1 MFSCPFLFQHWKSN
15 TLPADW
21 HTLRSDQPAFSL
33 LVDASASHPLFNR
46 QLPYQHTRVTSEL
59 PAMMQGPSDLDE
71 VPLDVRLRNLILQNA
86 ATAQQQQ
93 GSSLVGAPAQNTS
106 TVIQPN
112 STQNSRQKRP
122 NQAQRRQMSAQ
133 MTIPIDH
140 RSAQPHDSRSYG
152 SPAGPGPPFRQHPQH
167 GSHYPHHAAF
177 QNAHVNSGISRGG
190 PYQPDNRHH
199 PSPSYPGSSPAPV
212 LYDWRQ
218 PSGAQN
224 SLSGNQYGPRSNHG
238 GRNPTGQGSS
248 AYNPQAYPPRQDNNL
263 EAQVAL
269 LEQLS
274 QEILANAEIDL
285 GQIEE
290 KERFR
295 LLIEDACRVAI
306 DQHERED
313 NGRHDFPAMSVQL
326 QCFGSLA
333 AGFATKSSDM
343 DLGLLSPLSHPQ
355 PDAPESQIPR
365 IVEKVFLE
373 MGLGARLLSKTRVPI
388 IKVCQKPPEKLFSDL
403 LEERAKWER
412 GEDEDND
419 NDFDEDEAA
428 SGRPESPIDQHQP
441 SEKAL
446 PVYDDDQGNDQY
458 QALLKGLRQGSKSLG
473 TYHSAAKKL
482 LRKLG
487 GRDISN
493 STASTFTP
501 EDYRILNDLC
511 GAFVRGLADD
521 SLRTRLQSY
530 ESLAFGAAAPLALNR
545 SLFGVMAQIEGESIV
560 MTYESRSI
568 RENIALSESAL
579 EKRITQWIHLQN
591 SPAHKDPLTYNKEI
605 QLASDAIK
613 KFPSVAVLLLEQGQY
628 ETASSYHSRAVR
640 LLIDLGGHDGPVSQS
655 KILPVVLQ
663 QYTSGIYDFEIRSQ
677 VSDFL
682 HSSTT
687 HLRLSAVARRHKS
700 LQLAKEFEKAL
711 EKDVYPVEKVND
723 IRRYVEMLRGPMEL
737 ATGEGADFDSA
748 LVTSPDTWSLVA
760 KIRELQ
766 DPART
771 SPNQPRDRYRD
782 KLEFPKSDI
791 GVQCDINFSAQL
803 ALQNTHLLRCYSLTD
818 PRVRPLV
825 LFVKHWAKIRGINT
839 PYRGT
844 LSSYGYVLMVL
855 HYLTNVARPYVCP
868 NLQLMAPAVPPN
880 LTAQQIESAVYC
892 KGRDV
897 RFWRDEEQIKAA
909 VLRRE
914 MNSNIDSIGY
924 LLRGFFE
931 YYAQSSMM
939 STYQTRGFDWGR
951 DVLSIRSPNGLLS
964 KQEKGW
970 TGAKTVLEVRGSD
983 KPSPTE
989 LMSQQ
994 PKPAA
999 TPVQNNATASGPS
1012 QSLPSA
1018 EAIPA
1023 TKKSEVKEV
1032 RHRYLFAIEDPFE
1045 LDHNVARTVTH
1056 QGIVAIRDEFRRA
1069 WRIIRSAGKAGPQET
1084 LLQDASTEKQ
1094 AENNKSFLELLDDI
1108 HGRMRV

>member
-1 MFSCPFLFQHWKSN
+1 
-15 TLPADW
+15 
-21 HTLRSDQPAFSL
+21 
-33 LVDASASHPLFNR
+33 
-46 QLPYQHTRVTSEL
+46 
-59 PAMMQGPSDLDE
+59 MQGPNYQDE
-71 VPLDVRLRNLILQNA
+71 VPLDERMRNLILQNA
-86 ATAQQQQ
+86 AKAQQQDLSSV
-93 GSSLVGAPAQNTS
+93 GSPAQTADQITQS
-106 TVIQPN
+106 N
-112 STQNSRQKRP
+112 STQHSRQRRP

-140 RSAQPHDSRSYG
+140 RSAQPLDNRSYG
-152 SPAGPGPPFRQHPQH
+152 SPAGPSLPIRQHPQNGNQH
-167 GSHYPHHAAF
+167 PHPAAF
-177 QNAHVNSGISRGG
+177 QTPNLNNGFSRGG
-190 PYQPDNRHH
+190 PYHPNNRHH
-199 PSPSYPGSSPAPV
+199 PSPSYPGGSPAPTS
-212 LYDWRQ
+212 YDWRQ
-218 PSGAQN
+218 PNGAQN
-224 SLSGNQYGPRSNHG
+224 GIPGHQFSPRSTHG
-238 GRNPTGQGSS
+238 SRNSANQGRSLYS
-248 AYNPQAYPPRQDNNL
+248 PQAYPPRLDNNL
-263 EAQVAL
+263 EAQVAM

-274 QEILANAEIDL
+274 QDILANAEIDF

-295 LLIEDACRVAI
+295 LLIADACRAAI
-306 DQHERED
+306 DRHERED
-313 NGRHDFPAMSVQL
+313 NGRSDFPAMSVQL

-388 IKVCQKPPEKLFSDL
+388 IKVCQRPPKKLFSDL

-412 GEDEDND
+412 GEDEDNEHD
-419 NDFDEDEAA
+419 HEHDHELDEDEAA
-428 SGRPESPIDQHQP
+428 TGQPESPVDENQP
-441 SEKAL
+441 NEKAKL
-446 PVYDDDQGNDQY
+446 VNNYEQGTEY
-458 QALLKGLRQGSKSLG
+458 QNLLNGLKQGSKSLG
-473 TYHSAAKKL
+473 SYHGAAKKL

-487 GRDISN
+487 GRDITN
-493 STASTFTP
+493 STSSTFTP
-501 EDYRILNDLC
+501 DDYSVLNDVS

-521 SLRTRLQSY
+521 NLRTRLQSY
-530 ESLAFGAAAPLALNR
+530 ASLSFDAAGLLASNR
-545 SLFGVMAQIEGESIV
+545 SLFGVMAQIEGEKIV
-560 MTYESRSI
+560 MVYESRSI
-568 RENIALSESAL
+568 HENIALSESTL
-579 EKRITQWIHLQN
+579 EKRVTQWKHLQN
-591 SPAHKDPLTYNKEI
+591 SPVHKDPLAYNREI

-613 KFPSVAVLLLEQGQY
+613 KFPSVGVLILEQGQY
-628 ETASSYHSRAVR
+628 ELASSYHSRAIR

-655 KILPVVLQ
+655 SILPVVLE
-663 QYTSGIYDFEIRSQ
+663 QYTRGIYDFDIRRQ

-682 HSSTT
+682 NSASHPS
-687 HLRLSAVARRHKS
+687 LRAVAKRHKT
-700 LQLAKEFEKAL
+700 LQLAKELEKAL
-711 EKDVYPVEKVND
+711 EKDLYPAKNVD
-723 IRRYVEMLRGPMEL
+723 HIRRYIELLRGPMEY
-737 ATGEGADFDSA
+737 TIREGTHFDSA
-748 LVTSPDTWSLVA
+748 LIMTPDTWNLVA

-766 DPART
+766 DPARM
-771 SPNQPRDRYRD
+771 SPNQPRDRYSD

-818 PRVRPLV
+818 SRVRPLV

-855 HYLTNVARPYVCP
+855 HYLTNVTRPYVCP
-868 NLQLMAPAVPPN
+868 NLQLMAPALPPD
-880 LTAQQIESAVYC
+880 LTPQQIESTVQC

-897 RFWRDEEQIKAA
+897 RFWRDEGQIKAA
-909 VLRRE
+909 VQRRE
-914 MNSNIDSIGY
+914 LSSNVDSIGY

-931 YYAQSSMM
+931 YYAQSGQM

-951 DVLSIRSPNGLLS
+951 DVLSIRSSNGLLS

-983 KPSPTE
+983 KPSTAEPT
-989 LMSQQ
+989 SQQ
-994 PKPAA
+994 ANPAA
-999 TPVQNNATASGPS
+999 NTVQSNGPASGS
-1012 QSLPSA
+1012 CQPSA
-1018 EAIPA
+1018 SVDAITA

-1069 WRIIRSAGKAGPQET
+1069 WRIIRSAGKSGPQEN
-1084 LLQDASTEKQ
+1084 LLQDASTEKK
-1094 AENNKSFLELLDDI
+1094 ADNNKSFLDLLDEI
-1108 HGRMRV
+1108 HGRIPAQGLS